1 MRRSA
6 LLIVPV
12 LTAML
17 AASVGA
23 ASRSVSVRW
32 QPSTTPGVVGYR
44 VYVRQLTDATFAP
57 PIEVGLPTPAN
68 DGTMSATL
76 PGWDDGVDWVFALSA
91 VGTGSDESG
100 LSNPITLGGT
110 GTGST
115 ITTTSTTTSTTA
127 PVPCGDD
134 DECDDGSACTADD
147 RCASGFCAWDSVVC
161 PVGEPCNPGRCDPGA
176 GCVLEPAPP
185 GTPCDLGDPCLPGLC
200 SEEGCTA
207 TLARLDGGVLSVS
220 RFVIRNRKHGQR
232 LVARASFGGG
242 ALDPTASG
250 FSFDVSAADGKVLWA
265 ASVPPEAFAKP
276 KRRGRRLR
284 HRMVRRL
291 ARSAAPDVRRLV
303 ILVDDAGVADVR
315 LVAVTDSLGRSRG
328 EQALR
333 WAVRS
338 GDQCVSDPGLVCEDR
353 DSRTTCS

>member
-1 MRRSA
+1 MRRTT
-6 LLIVPV
+6 LLIVLV
-12 LTAML
+12 LTALL

-23 ASRSVSVRW
+23 VPRPVSVRW

-44 VYVRQLTDATFAP
+44 VYVRQLTDAAFAP
-57 PIEVGLPTPAN
+57 PVEVGLPTPAN

-76 PGWDDGVDWVFALSA
+76 PGYDDGVDWVFALSA

-265 ASVPPEAFAKP
+265 ASVPPAAFAKP

-353 DSRTTCS
+353 DARTTCS

>member
-1 MRRSA
+1 MRRTA

-12 LTAML
+12 LAALL
-17 AASVGA
+17 AASVA
-23 ASRSVSVRW
+23 AVPRSVSIRW

-44 VYVRQLTDATFAP
+44 VYVRQLTEAAFAP
-57 PIEVGLPTPAN
+57 PIEVGLPALAN

-91 VGTGSDESG
+91 VGAGNDESG
-100 LSNPITLGGT
+100 LSNPITLAGT

-115 ITTTSTTTSTTA
+115 VTTTSTTTSTTA
-127 PVPCGDD
+127 PVPCSDD
-134 DECDDGSACTADD
+134 GECDDGSACTAGD
-147 RCASGFCAWDSVVC
+147 RCASGFCAWDTVVC
-161 PVGEPCNPGRCDPGA
+161 PVGEPCNPGRCDPAA

-185 GTPCDLGDPCLPGLC
+185 GSPCDLGDPCLPGVC
-200 SEEGCTA
+200 TNEGCAA

-232 LVARASFGGG
+232 LVARASFAGGT
-242 ALDPTASG
+242 LDPTAAG
-250 FSFDVSAADGKVLWA
+250 FSFDVSAADGRVLWS
-265 ASVPPEAFAKP
+265 ASVPPDAFAKP

-284 HRMVRRL
+284 HRMMRRL

-315 LVAVTDSLGRSRG
+315 LLAVTDALGRTRG
-328 EQALR
+328 EHELR

-353 DSRTTCS
+353 SGRTTCT